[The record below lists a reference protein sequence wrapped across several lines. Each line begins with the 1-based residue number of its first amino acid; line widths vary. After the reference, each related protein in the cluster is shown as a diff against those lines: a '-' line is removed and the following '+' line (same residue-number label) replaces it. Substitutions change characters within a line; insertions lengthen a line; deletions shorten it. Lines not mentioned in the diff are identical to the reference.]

1 MIDLKGKTALV
12 TGASSG
18 IGREIARVLARDV
31 GALILVARRRE
42 RLAELA
48 EELTASHPGLR
59 VDVRPTDLADRAAT
73 SDLLAS
79 LERENISIDVLVNN
93 AGMADYGLFAESGWE
108 RMLETI
114 EVNVTA
120 PTQLLQ
126 RLVPRMIQRG
136 FGAIL
141 NVGSSAGSFPTPSLG
156 VYSSTKAYVNA
167 LSEILIAELAGTGV
181 VVTGVL
187 PGPVETEFRSAS
199 GAKRNVPLP
208 RPFFVPQEKVA
219 EQAVEALKHGRAR
232 VIPGGP
238 MRAAVLSVESAPKVL
253 IRRALKIAAK
263 RIMKTGG

>member
-93 AGMADYGLFAESGWE
+93 AGMADYGLFAESGW
-108 RMLETI
+108 
-114 EVNVTA
+114 
-120 PTQLLQ
+120 
-126 RLVPRMIQRG
+126 
-136 FGAIL
+136 
-141 NVGSSAGSFPTPSLG
+141 
-156 VYSSTKAYVNA
+156 
-167 LSEILIAELAGTGV
+167 
-181 VVTGVL
+181 
-187 PGPVETEFRSAS
+187 
-199 GAKRNVPLP
+199 
-208 RPFFVPQEKVA
+208 
-219 EQAVEALKHGRAR
+219 
-232 VIPGGP
+232 
-238 MRAAVLSVESAPKVL
+238 
-253 IRRALKIAAK
+253 
-263 RIMKTGG
+263 